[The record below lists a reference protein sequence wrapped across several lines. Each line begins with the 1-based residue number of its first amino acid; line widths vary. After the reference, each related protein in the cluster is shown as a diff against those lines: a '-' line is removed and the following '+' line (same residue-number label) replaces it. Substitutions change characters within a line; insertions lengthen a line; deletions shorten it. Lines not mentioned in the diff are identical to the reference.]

1 MFKAITFFLPVQFII
16 KKSFIILFII
26 VLISILNN
34 SNSYAKNIDD
44 YGVISLMYHRFEEN
58 KYPSTNIKIKDFKR
72 HLDLIKENDFNFI
85 SHKEF
90 VDAINSKNLDR
101 KILLT
106 IDDGFKSFYENAW
119 PILKQRKIPFII
131 FINTETIGSN
141 GYMDW
146 SEIKEISSFEFVHIG
161 NHSHTHDYLVDKSD
175 KEIEDDLKTSINIF
189 KEKLNHETKF
199 FAYPFGEYKNSYIE
213 IVKNLG
219 FEYGFGQHSGVMDKT
234 KSKYELPRF
243 PINEKYG
250 EEKRFKTLLNTIP
263 FPYLKILPEE
273 KYLKPKN
280 NPPNVKIFFHENG
293 PNLKN
298 INCFSNEEDK
308 WRNSNINFISKNEIE
323 ILLDGKFVTERG
335 RINCSLRE
343 NTGEWRWLGI
353 QFVISNL

>member
-1 MFKAITFFLPVQFII
+1 MWVVLKFDKNNLELLKGEL
-16 KKSFIILFII
+16 KKKL
-26 VLISILNN
+26 
-34 SNSYAKNIDD
+34 
-44 YGVISLMYHRFEEN
+44 G
-58 KYPSTNIKIKDFKR
+58 
-72 HLDLIKENDFNFI
+72 NDFSFYNPKFFI
-85 SHKEF
+85 DEFDKKKNKKE
-90 VDAINSKNLDR
+90 
-101 KILLT
+101 ILIT

-175 KEIEDDLKTSINIF
+175 KEIEDDLKTSISIF

-234 KSKYELPRF
+234 KNKYELPRF

-273 KYLKPKN
+273 KYLKPKM
-280 NPPNVKIFFHENG
+280 
-293 PNLKN
+293 
-298 INCFSNEEDK
+298 
-308 WRNSNINFISKNEIE
+308 R
-323 ILLDGKFVTERG
+323 
-335 RINCSLRE
+335 
-343 NTGEWRWLGI
+343 
-353 QFVISNL
+353 VI

>member
-1 MFKAITFFLPVQFII
+1 
-16 KKSFIILFII
+16 
-26 VLISILNN
+26 
-34 SNSYAKNIDD
+34 
-44 YGVISLMYHRFEEN
+44 MYHRFEEN

-280 NPPNVKIFFHENG
+280 NPPSVKIIFYENG

-298 INCFSNEEDK
+298 VNCFSNEEDK
-308 WRNSNINFISKNEIE
+308 WRNSKINLISKNEME
-323 ILLDGKFVTERG
+323 IFLDGKFVTERG

>member
-1 MFKAITFFLPVQFII
+1 
-16 KKSFIILFII
+16 
-26 VLISILNN
+26 
-34 SNSYAKNIDD
+34 
-44 YGVISLMYHRFEEN
+44 MYHRFEEN

-72 HLDLIKENDFNFI
+72 HLDLIEENDFNFI

-280 NPPNVKIFFHENG
+280 NPPNVKIIFYENG

-298 INCFSNEEDK
+298 VNCFSNEEDK
-308 WRNSNINFISKNEIE
+308 WRNSKINFISKNEME

-353 QFVISNL
+353 QFVVSNL

>member
-1 MFKAITFFLPVQFII
+1 
-16 KKSFIILFII
+16 
-26 VLISILNN
+26 
-34 SNSYAKNIDD
+34 
-44 YGVISLMYHRFEEN
+44 
-58 KYPSTNIKIKDFKR
+58 
-72 HLDLIKENDFNFI
+72 
-85 SHKEF
+85 
-90 VDAINSKNLDR
+90 
-101 KILLT
+101 
-106 IDDGFKSFYENAW
+106 
-119 PILKQRKIPFII
+119 
-131 FINTETIGSN
+131 
-141 GYMDW
+141 MDW

-280 NPPNVKIFFHENG
+280 NPPNVKIIFYENG

-298 INCFSNEEDK
+298 VNCFSNEEDK
-308 WRNSNINFISKNEIE
+308 WRNSKINFISKNEME

>member
-1 MFKAITFFLPVQFII
+1 
-16 KKSFIILFII
+16 
-26 VLISILNN
+26 
-34 SNSYAKNIDD
+34 
-44 YGVISLMYHRFEEN
+44 MYHRFEEN

-72 HLDLIKENDFNFI
+72 HLDLIEQNDFNFI

-280 NPPNVKIFFHENG
+280 NPPNVKIIFYENG

-298 INCFSNEEDK
+298 VNCFSNEEDK
-308 WRNSNINFISKNEIE
+308 WRNSKINFISKNEME

>member
-1 MFKAITFFLPVQFII
+1 
-16 KKSFIILFII
+16 
-26 VLISILNN
+26 
-34 SNSYAKNIDD
+34 
-44 YGVISLMYHRFEEN
+44 MYHRFEEN

-72 HLDLIKENDFNFI
+72 HLDLIEQNDFSFI

-90 VDAINSKNLDR
+90 EDSINSKNLER

-141 GYMDW
+141 GYMGW

-219 FEYGFGQHSGVMDKT
+219 FEYGFGQHSGVMDIT

-263 FPYLKILPEE
+263 FTY
-273 KYLKPKN
+273 
-280 NPPNVKIFFHENG
+280 
-293 PNLKN
+293 
-298 INCFSNEEDK
+298 FS
-308 WRNSNINFISKNEIE
+308 
-323 ILLDGKFVTERG
+323 
-335 RINCSLRE
+335 
-343 NTGEWRWLGI
+343 
-353 QFVISNL
+353 

>member
-1 MFKAITFFLPVQFII
+1 
-16 KKSFIILFII
+16 
-26 VLISILNN
+26 
-34 SNSYAKNIDD
+34 
-44 YGVISLMYHRFEEN
+44 MYHRFEEN
-58 KYPSTNIKIKDFKR
+58 KYPSTNIKIKDFIK
-72 HLDLIKENDFNFI
+72 HLDLIKENEFNFI

-90 VDAINSKNLDR
+90 VDAINSKNLNR

-131 FINTETIGSN
+131 FINTETVGSN

-146 SEIKEISSFEFVHIG
+146 PEIKEISSFEFVHIG

-175 KEIEDDLKTSINIF
+175 KEIEDDLKTSIKIF
-189 KEKLNHETKF
+189 KDKLNHETKF

-213 IVKNLG
+213 IVKKLG

-234 KSKYELPRF
+234 KNKYELPRF

-280 NPPNVKIFFHENG
+280 NPPKVKISFFENV

-308 WRNSNINFISKNEIE
+308 WRNSKINFISKNEIE

>member
-1 MFKAITFFLPVQFII
+1 
-16 KKSFIILFII
+16 
-26 VLISILNN
+26 
-34 SNSYAKNIDD
+34 
-44 YGVISLMYHRFEEN
+44 MYHRFEEN

-72 HLDLIKENDFNFI
+72 HLDLIEQNDFNFI

-213 IVKNLG
+213 IVKSLG

-280 NPPNVKIFFHENG
+280 NPPNVKIIFYENG

-298 INCFSNEEDK
+298 VNCFSNEEDK
-308 WRNSNINFISKNEIE
+308 WRNSKINFISKNEME
-323 ILLDGKFVTERG
+323 MLLDGKFVTERG

>member
-1 MFKAITFFLPVQFII
+1 M
-16 KKSFIILFII
+16 
-26 VLISILNN
+26 
-34 SNSYAKNIDD
+34 
-44 YGVISLMYHRFEEN
+44 
-58 KYPSTNIKIKDFKR
+58 
-72 HLDLIKENDFNFI
+72 
-85 SHKEF
+85 
-90 VDAINSKNLDR
+90 
-101 KILLT
+101 
-106 IDDGFKSFYENAW
+106 
-119 PILKQRKIPFII
+119 
-131 FINTETIGSN
+131 
-141 GYMDW
+141 
-146 SEIKEISSFEFVHIG
+146 
-161 NHSHTHDYLVDKSD
+161 VDKSD
-175 KEIEDDLKTSINIF
+175 KEIEDDLKTSISIF

-234 KSKYELPRF
+234 KSMYELPRF

-280 NPPNVKIFFHENG
+280 NPPNVKIIFYENG

-298 INCFSNEEDK
+298 VNCFSNEEDK
-308 WRNSNINFISKNEIE
+308 WRNSQINFISKNEME

-353 QFVISNL
+353 QFVVSNL

>member
-1 MFKAITFFLPVQFII
+1 
-16 KKSFIILFII
+16 
-26 VLISILNN
+26 
-34 SNSYAKNIDD
+34 
-44 YGVISLMYHRFEEN
+44 MYHRFEEN

-72 HLDLIKENDFNFI
+72 HLDLIEENDFNFI

-280 NPPNVKIFFHENG
+280 NPPNVKIIFYENG

-298 INCFSNEEDK
+298 VNCFSNEEDK
-308 WRNSNINFISKNEIE
+308 WRNSKINLISKNEME

>member
-1 MFKAITFFLPVQFII
+1 
-16 KKSFIILFII
+16 
-26 VLISILNN
+26 
-34 SNSYAKNIDD
+34 
-44 YGVISLMYHRFEEN
+44 MYHRFEEN

-72 HLDLIKENDFNFI
+72 HLDLIEQNDFNFI

-280 NPPNVKIFFHENG
+280 NPPNVKIIFYENG

-298 INCFSNEEDK
+298 VNCFSNEEDK
-308 WRNSNINFISKNEIE
+308 WRNSKINFISKNEME

-353 QFVISNL
+353 QFVVSNL

>member
-1 MFKAITFFLPVQFII
+1 
-16 KKSFIILFII
+16 
-26 VLISILNN
+26 
-34 SNSYAKNIDD
+34 
-44 YGVISLMYHRFEEN
+44 MYHRFEEN

-72 HLDLIKENDFNFI
+72 HLDLIEQNDFNFI

-280 NPPNVKIFFHENG
+280 NPPNVKIIFYENG

-308 WRNSNINFISKNEIE
+308 WRNSKINFISKNEME

>member
-1 MFKAITFFLPVQFII
+1 
-16 KKSFIILFII
+16 
-26 VLISILNN
+26 
-34 SNSYAKNIDD
+34 
-44 YGVISLMYHRFEEN
+44 MYHRFEEN

-72 HLDLIKENDFNFI
+72 HLDLIEQNDFSFI

-90 VDAINSKNLDR
+90 EDSINSKNLER

-119 PILKQRKIPFII
+119 PILKQKKIPFII

-141 GYMDW
+141 GYMGW

-280 NPPNVKIFFHENG
+280 NPPNVKIIFYENG

-298 INCFSNEEDK
+298 VNCFSNEEDK
-308 WRNSNINFISKNEIE
+308 WRNSKINLISKNEME

>member
-1 MFKAITFFLPVQFII
+1 
-16 KKSFIILFII
+16 
-26 VLISILNN
+26 
-34 SNSYAKNIDD
+34 
-44 YGVISLMYHRFEEN
+44 MYHRFEEN

-72 HLDLIKENDFNFI
+72 HLDLIEQNNFNFI

-280 NPPNVKIFFHENG
+280 NPPNVKIIFYENR

-298 INCFSNEEDK
+298 VNCFSNEEDK
-308 WRNSNINFISKNEIE
+308 WRNSKINFISKNEME

>member
-1 MFKAITFFLPVQFII
+1 
-16 KKSFIILFII
+16 
-26 VLISILNN
+26 
-34 SNSYAKNIDD
+34 
-44 YGVISLMYHRFEEN
+44 MYHRFEEN

-72 HLDLIKENDFNFI
+72 HLDLIEENDFNFI

-263 FPYLKILPEE
+263 FPYFKILPEE

-280 NPPNVKIFFHENG
+280 NPPNVKIIFYENG

-298 INCFSNEEDK
+298 VNCFSNEEDK
-308 WRNSNINFISKNEIE
+308 WRNSKINFISKNEME

>member
-1 MFKAITFFLPVQFII
+1 
-16 KKSFIILFII
+16 
-26 VLISILNN
+26 
-34 SNSYAKNIDD
+34 
-44 YGVISLMYHRFEEN
+44 MYHRFEEN

-72 HLDLIKENDFNFI
+72 HLDLIEQNDFNFI

-90 VDAINSKNLDR
+90 VDAINSKNPDR

-175 KEIEDDLKTSINIF
+175 KEIEDDLKTSISIF
-189 KEKLNHETKF
+189 KDKLNHETKF

-219 FEYGFGQHSGVMDKT
+219 FEYGFGQHSGVMDIT

-263 FPYLKILPEE
+263 FPYLKILPED
-273 KYLKPKN
+273 KYLKSKN
-280 NPPNVKIFFHENG
+280 NPPNVKIIFFENG

-308 WRNSNINFISKNEIE
+308 WRNSKINFISKNEIE